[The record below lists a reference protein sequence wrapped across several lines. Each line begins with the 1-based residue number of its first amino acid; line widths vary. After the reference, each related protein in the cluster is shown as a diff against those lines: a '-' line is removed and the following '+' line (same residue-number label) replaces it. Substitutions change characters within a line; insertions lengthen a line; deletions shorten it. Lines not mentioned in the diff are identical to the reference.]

1 VTNPELTFEFALAER
16 LGMTVAE
23 MRKRVSTN
31 EFAQWVALEELREYE
46 RQKARKKAAARRR

>member
-1 VTNPELTFEFALAER
+1 MAER

>member
-1 VTNPELTFEFALAER
+1 MTNPELAFEFSLAER

-23 MRKRVSTN
+23 MRKRISTN